1 MLISQ
6 LALRPILSLILSL
19 CAASAL
25 LSGCGTIMSSAG
37 AGPIEE
43 DPGERT
49 FAQQMTDE
57 SIETKA
63 LVNINAADEAYDQ
76 AHLSVV
82 SYNGFLLLVGQVPSE
97 ALKAL
102 ATDVTR
108 DLEAVRRI
116 YNELEVGPETSA
128 GTRTNDTWIT
138 TQVKSKLLASS
149 DTPGRRVKVVTEN
162 AVAYL
167 MGLLTAEEAD
177 RSALEAAEVKSV
189 TRVVQLFE
197 LISAPAI

>member
-6 LALRPILSLILSL
+6 LALRPLLILSL

-162 AVAYL
+162 SVVYL

-197 LISAPAI
+197 IISEPAI

>member
-19 CAASAL
+19 SVASAL

-49 FAQQMTDE
+49 FAQQMADE

-63 LVNINAADEAYDQ
+63 LFNINAADEAYDQ

-162 AVAYL
+162 AVVYL
-167 MGLLTAEEAD
+167 MGLLTAAEAD

-197 LISAPAI
+197 IITEPAI

>member
-49 FAQQMTDE
+49 FAQQMADE

-63 LVNINAADEAYDQ
+63 LVNIKAADEAYDQ

-162 AVAYL
+162 AVVYL
-167 MGLLTAEEAD
+167 MGLLTAAEAD

-197 LISAPAI
+197 IITEPAI

>member
-6 LALRPILSLILSL
+6 LALRPTLSLILSL

-162 AVAYL
+162 AVVYL
-167 MGLLTAEEAD
+167 MGLLTAAEAD

-189 TRVVQLFE
+189 KRVVQLFE
-197 LISAPAI
+197 IITEPAI

>member
-1 MLISQ
+1 MPISR
-6 LALRPILSLILSL
+6 LTLRPTLPLIFSLW
-19 CAASAL
+19 AASAV

-49 FAQQMTDE
+49 FAQQMADE

-63 LVNINAADEAYDQ
+63 MVNINAADEAYDQ
-76 AHLSVV
+76 AHLSIV
-82 SYNGFLLLVGQVPSE
+82 SYNGFLLLAGQVPSE

-102 ATDVTR
+102 ATNVAR

-116 YNELEVGPETSA
+116 YNELEVGPATSA

-162 AVAYL
+162 AVVYL

-189 TRVVQLFE
+189 ARVVQLFE
-197 LISAPAI
+197 IITEPAI

>member
-162 AVAYL
+162 AVVYL
-167 MGLLTAEEAD
+167 MGLLTAAEAD
-177 RSALEAAEVKSV
+177 RSALEAAEVKRV
-189 TRVVQLFE
+189 KRVVQLFE
-197 LISAPAI
+197 IITEPAI

>member
-63 LVNINAADEAYDQ
+63 LVNIKAADEAYDQ

-162 AVAYL
+162 AVVYL
-167 MGLLTAEEAD
+167 MGLLTAAEAD

-197 LISAPAI
+197 IITEPAI

>member
-19 CAASAL
+19 SVASAL

-49 FAQQMTDE
+49 VAQQMADE
-57 SIETKA
+57 SIETTA

-162 AVAYL
+162 GVVYL
-167 MGLLTAEEAD
+167 MGLLTAAEAD

-197 LISAPAI
+197 IITEPAI